1 MARSTQDE
9 VLTLDEAAARLK
21 LARKTVRDWVRAGK
35 IPGFKLGRVWRV
47 KASAVEQAI
56 EAAEA
61 KQPRPVLV
69 PDADAEEER

>member
-1 MARSTQDE
+1 MARSPQDE

-35 IPGFKLGRVWRV
+35 LPGFKLGRVWRV

-56 EAAEA
+56 AAA
-61 KQPRPVLV
+61 GARQPRPVLV
-69 PDADAEEER
+69 PDDAEEDV